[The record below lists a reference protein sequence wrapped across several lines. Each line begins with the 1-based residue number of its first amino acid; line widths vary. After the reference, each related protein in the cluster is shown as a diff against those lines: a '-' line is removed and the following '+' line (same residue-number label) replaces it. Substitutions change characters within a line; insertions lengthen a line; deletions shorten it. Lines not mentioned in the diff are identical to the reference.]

1 MNAGKHAETE
11 VSVQSIL
18 KLFRII
24 FKSTTQH
31 SHDVE
36 QKLGIGGASLW
47 ALAEVAVA
55 ESLTVSGLAQ
65 TMSIHQSTASNLI
78 EKLESRGYLVR
89 QRSESDRRIVHL
101 TLTSKG
107 RETLAQAPPPYR
119 GILPDAVMKLSPETL
134 NQLYDNLSELV
145 SKLESKR
152 EEDAY
157 NPIGKL

>member
-1 MNAGKHAETE
+1 MNAGSDIETE

-31 SHDVE
+31 FHEVE

-47 ALAEVAVA
+47 ALAEVAGA
-55 ESLTVSGLAQ
+55 EPLTVSGLAK

-78 EKLESRGYLVR
+78 EKLESRGYLMR
-89 QRSESDRRIVHL
+89 QRSQSDRRVVHL
-101 TLTSKG
+101 MLTSKG
-107 RETLAQAPPPYR
+107 RMTLSQAPPPYR
-119 GILPDAVMKLSPETL
+119 GVLPDAVMKLSPETL
-134 NQLYDNLSELV
+134 MQLHANLIELV
-145 SKLESKR
+145 SKLERKH

-157 NPIGKL
+157 KPLGEL